1 MAAQLLDLN
10 YDTRFARF
18 AIDSES
24 DLNNLPKIDT
34 AGKDNLNTINNVSQG
49 SMAYCTDGK
58 DYILSGENEWI
69 EYIIDGGGDGGVEA
83 LYEYETNGVKLSSF
97 TVSNLYKYAAF
108 IVYVKGINASAIVP
122 SLVSGNTSSIPVA
135 LQSITTNAT
144 PGSTNQITMQSTSIE
159 AQIKTSS
166 TGEGYLKII
175 GHQAQGLGEKVVID
189 STGSPTF
196 TILSGLYF
204 QRIYGI
210 LK

>member
-18 AIDSES
+18 AIDSKS

-69 EYIIDGGGDGGVEA
+69 EYIVDGGGRGVEV
-83 LYEYETNGVKLSSF
+83 LYEYETSSNKLSSF

-108 IVYVKGINASAIVP
+108 IVYVRSINASATVP
-122 SLVSGNTSSIPVA
+122 SLVHGNTSSIPVA
-135 LQSITTNAT
+135 LQSVTMNAT
-144 PGSTNQITMQSTSIE
+144 PGSTNKITIKSTSVE
-159 AQIKTSS
+159 AQIKNSS

-175 GHQAQGLGEKVVID
+175 GYQAQGLGEQVVID

-196 TILSGLYF
+196 TLLSGLYF

>member
-24 DLNNLPKIDT
+24 DLNSLPKINSSGTDSLKSVD
-34 AGKDNLNTINNVSQG
+34 GVSQG
-49 SMAYCTDGK
+49 SMAYCVDGK

-69 EYIIDGGGDGGVEA
+69 EYIVNGGVEV
-83 LYEYETNGVKLSSF
+83 LYEYETTSNKLSSF

-108 IVYVKGINASAIVP
+108 IVYVRSINASATVP
-122 SLVSGNTSSIPVA
+122 SLVQGNTSSIPVA
-135 LQSITTNAT
+135 LQSVTMNAT
-144 PGSTNQITMQSTSIE
+144 PGSTNQITIQSTSIE
-159 AQIKTSS
+159 AQIKNSS

-175 GHQAQGLGEKVVID
+175 GYQAQGLGEQVVID

-196 TILSGLYF
+196 TLLSGLYF

>member
-10 YDTRFARF
+10 YDTHFARF
-18 AIDSES
+18 TIDSES

-58 DYILSGENEWI
+58 DYILSGSNEWI
-69 EYIIDGGGDGGVEA
+69 EYIVNGGGIEV
-83 LYEYETNGVKLSSF
+83 LYEYEINGINLSSF
-97 TVSNLYKYAAF
+97 PITNLYKYAAF
-108 IVYVKGINASAIVP
+108 IVYVRSINASVIVP
-122 SLVSGNTSSIPVA
+122 SLAQKNNSSSIPVA
-135 LQSITTNAT
+135 LQSVTMNAT
-144 PGSTNQITMQSTSIE
+144 PGSTNKITIKSTSVE
-159 AQIKTSS
+159 AQIKNSS

-175 GHQAQGLGEKVVID
+175 GYQAQGLGEQVVID

-196 TILSGLYF
+196 TMLSGLYF

>member
-18 AIDSES
+18 TIDSES
-24 DLNNLPKIDT
+24 DLNNLPKLDCSGT
-34 AGKDNLNTINNVSQG
+34 DSLKSVDGVSQG
-49 SMAYCTDGK
+49 SMAYCIDGK

-69 EYIIDGGGDGGVEA
+69 EYIVDGGGGGVEV
-83 LYEYETNGVKLSSF
+83 LYEYETSSNKLSSF